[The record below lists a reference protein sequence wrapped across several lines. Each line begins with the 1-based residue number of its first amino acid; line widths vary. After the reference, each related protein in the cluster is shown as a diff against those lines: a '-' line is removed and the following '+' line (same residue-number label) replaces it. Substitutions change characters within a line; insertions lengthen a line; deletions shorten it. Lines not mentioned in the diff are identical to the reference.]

1 MDIDENDI
9 LLTNTFIPIPQL
21 EGEVSQQ
28 SNEEFRKYYTTE
40 LNQREEA
47 MLRRSL
53 DKMSIRSVH
62 LDESNDA
69 SSLLNTNV
77 FTSGVD
83 EQALTSTGIT
93 SKEIKTYV
101 SIDSRDRDTVLYS
114 KPNHFKIFLGKTFY
128 NVKSIRLASVE
139 FPNTNA
145 VINSNN
151 NRIYWR
157 NQEDIDANIIDS
169 VTGTYPVYN
178 VSLRVGSYISTTLQT
193 EITSKLASLKRR
205 NKTGDYHYFTV
216 SLDLDTD
223 IVTVTSLLLTQAGNN
238 PLTVTSGLGLVT
250 VDAASHGFQTGDTVY
265 IVDVKSLAGINSS
278 TLGGA
283 HEITR
288 LNADQFQYEVN
299 IKAGETARGGG
310 NTVKIGRK
318 APFQFLFGE
327 NPYTIAPNIGFPIE
341 NSSKRIDT
349 YIKSI
354 DNIYLLQ
361 VRLSSA
367 HNFNNTY
374 NFVNQT
380 CTISSAG
387 TTPNVDGNRVIAR
400 ILDTHS
406 ILIIFNSKIESDQ
419 FSGQLTFGGNT
430 FDIYSI
436 INYPVDTA
444 LVTTFTNH
452 NYNYTDIGKMISMY
466 NTTSK
471 PDFDGNNTVY
481 GVLSSTQLIIPG
493 SVLPGGNVNVSSPG
507 DGGSIPYH
515 APLKTKILAISSVI
529 PGPVTTI
536 VSPNHGL
543 RVGEDVQFVNLYTTP
558 PVSESNSGVFSIAG
572 VPDSNSFTIDFNT
585 TSVEV
590 STIDNGTASA
600 CTKLITLSFPY
611 HGFNKIV
618 SISNNYA
625 AKTITGITNNS
636 DYINNIYRVIIT
648 TSTPHELSNGNVI
661 KITSSNCVPSI
672 TGGPYT
678 VTVLTTTTI
687 QINIPFDITSNGNSG
702 SLTLNAMR
710 VEIVTQLPHGLSTGS
725 YVRVMKTNS
734 VPSID
739 NGGYAVTVTAPDTFT
754 IVYGPGITQPG
765 SSGIIG
771 MNQDFYL
778 YGATAV
784 GGIAAE
790 TLNGVKYTVRDVI
803 DEHTI
808 NFNARSFAGFIE
820 QGGGESLYISS
831 LLHGFNAIQTNT
843 KNSILNRSINLQGE
857 NYAFLCCP
865 QLATMMN
872 TGKVTNIFA
881 RFLLDQSPGSMVF
894 SFLSNP
900 KEFYTAPL
908 NQLSELEFTVV
919 NHDASLYDF
928 NDLDYS
934 FVLEIS
940 EIVDMTD
947 GFNLSSRRGI
957 VN

>member
-9 LLTNTFIPIPQL
+9 LLTNTFIPSPQL

-40 LNQREEA
+40 LSQREEA
-47 MLRRSL
+47 LLRRSL

-77 FTSGVD
+77 FTSGVE
-83 EQALTSTGIT
+83 EQTGLTSTGVT
-93 SKEIKTYV
+93 SKEIKTFV
-101 SIDSRDRDTVLYS
+101 SIDSRDRDTLLYS
-114 KPNHFKIFLGKTFY
+114 KPNYFKIFLGKTFY

-178 VSLRVGSYISTTLQT
+178 VSLRIGSYISTTLQT
-193 EITSKLASLKRR
+193 EITSKLASVKRR

-250 VDAASHGFQTGDTVY
+250 VDAASHGFETGDIVY

-327 NPYTIAPNIGFPIE
+327 NPYTIAPNVGFPIE

-354 DNIYLLQ
+354 NNIYLVQ
-361 VRLSSA
+361 VRLTSA
-367 HNFNNTY
+367 HNFNNSY
-374 NFVNQT
+374 NFVSQL
-380 CTISSAG
+380 CTISGAG
-387 TTPNVDGNRVIAR
+387 TTPSIDGNKVIAR
-400 ILDTHS
+400 ILDTHT
-406 ILIIFNSKIESDQ
+406 ILVIVNSKIESDQ
-419 FSGQLTFGGNT
+419 FSGQLIFGGNT
-430 FDIYSI
+430 FDIYSV
-436 INYPVDTA
+436 INYTVDTV
-444 LVTTFTNH
+444 LVTTFTSH
-452 NYNYTDIGKMISMY
+452 NYNYTDIGKVITFY
-466 NTTSK
+466 DTISK
-471 PDFDGNNTVY
+471 PDFNGNNTIY

-493 SVLPGGNVNVSSPG
+493 NVLLGGSTNVSNHG
-507 DGGSIPYH
+507 DGGSIPFH
-515 APLKTKILAISSVI
+515 APLTTKVLTITSVI

-543 RVGEDVQFVNLYTTP
+543 KVGEDIQFDNLFTTP
-558 PVSESNSGVFSIAG
+558 PVLEVNSGVFSIAS
-572 VPDSNSFTIDFNT
+572 VPDSNSFTIDFST
-585 TSVEV
+585 TSVEL
-590 STIDNGTASA
+590 STIDNGTAAA
-600 CTKLITLSFPY
+600 CTKLVTLSFPY

-618 SISNNYA
+618 SISNNYS
-625 AKTITGITNNS
+625 AKTITSITNNS
-636 DYINNIYRVIIT
+636 DYINNVYRAVIT
-648 TSTPHELSNGNVI
+648 TSIPHELSNGNVI

-678 VTVLTTTTI
+678 VTVLSATTI
-687 QINIPFDITSNGNSG
+687 QINTPFDITSNGNSG

-725 YVRVMKTNS
+725 TVRLMKTNS

-739 NGGYAVTVTAPDTFT
+739 NGGYVVTVTAPDAFT

-765 SSGIIG
+765 STGILG

-778 YGATAV
+778 YGGTAV
-784 GGIAAE
+784 GGLGADVI
-790 TLNGVKYTVRDVI
+790 NGVKYTVRDVI
-803 DEHTI
+803 NAHTV
-808 NFNARSFAGFIE
+808 NFNARSFAEFVE
-820 QGGGESLYISS
+820 QGGGTLYISS
-831 LLHGFNAIQTNT
+831 LLHGFDAIQTNT
-843 KNSILNRSINLQGE
+843 KNSVLNRSINLQGE

-865 QLATMMN
+865 QIATMMN

-900 KEFYTAPL
+900 KEFHTAPL

-934 FVLEIS
+934 FVLEITRS
-940 EIVDMTD
+940 LT
-947 GFNLSSRRGI
+947 
-957 VN
+957 

>member
-1 MDIDENDI
+1 MDIDENDM
-9 LLTNTFIPIPQL
+9 LLTNTFIPTPQL

-47 MLRRSL
+47 FLRRSL
-53 DKMSIRSVH
+53 DKMSIRSLH
-62 LDESNDA
+62 LDESTDA
-69 SSLLNTNV
+69 NSLLNTNV
-77 FTSGVD
+77 FTNGGGD
-83 EQALTSTGIT
+83 PTLTSKGIT
-93 SKEIKTYV
+93 SKEIKTFV
-101 SIDSRDRDTVLYS
+101 SIDSRDRDIVLYS

-169 VTGTYPVYN
+169 VTATYPVYN

-193 EITSKLASLKRR
+193 EITSKLGSIKRR

-250 VDAASHGFQTGDTVY
+250 VDAASHGFQTGDIVY
-265 IVDVKSLAGINSS
+265 IVDVKSLAGINST

-299 IKAGETARGGG
+299 IKAGDTARGGG

-318 APFQFLFGE
+318 APFQLLFGE
-327 NPYTIAPNIGFPIE
+327 NPYTIAPNVGFPIE

-354 DNIYLLQ
+354 DNIYLVQ
-361 VRLSSA
+361 VRLRSL

-374 NFVNQT
+374 NFVSQV
-380 CTISSAG
+380 CTISGAG
-387 TTPNVDGNRVIAR
+387 TTPSIDGNKVIAR
-400 ILDTHS
+400 IIDNYT
-406 ILIIFNSKIESDQ
+406 ILVIVNSKIESDQ
-419 FSGQLTFGGNT
+419 FSGQVTFGANT
-430 FDIYSI
+430 FDIVSI
-436 INYPVDTA
+436 INYPVDTV
-444 LVTTFTNH
+444 LVSTFTNH
-452 NYNYTDIGKMISMY
+452 NYNYTDIGKVISLY
-466 NTTSK
+466 DTISK
-471 PDFDGNNTVY
+471 PDFDGDNNIY
-481 GVLSSTQLIIPG
+481 GVVSNTQLIIPG
-493 SVLPGGNVNVSSPG
+493 NVLPGGNSNVSDYG
-507 DGGSIPYH
+507 IGGSIPFH
-515 APLKTKILAISSVI
+515 APLATKVLSITYVI
-529 PGPVTTI
+529 TGPITTI

-543 RVGEDVQFVNLYTTP
+543 KVGEEVQFDNLFTTP
-558 PVSESNSGVFSIAG
+558 PILVVNSGVFTIAS
-572 VPDSNSFTIDFNT
+572 VPDNNSFTIDFST
-585 TSVEV
+585 TSVEL
-590 STIDNGTASA
+590 SSIDNGTAA
-600 CTKLITLSFPY
+600 VRTKLVTLSFPY
-611 HGFNKIV
+611 HGFNKIT
-618 SISNNYA
+618 SISNNYD
-625 AKTITGITNNS
+625 AKTITSITNNT
-636 DYINNIYRVIIT
+636 DYVNNIYRVVIAT
-648 TSTPHELSNGNVI
+648 NTPHELSNGNII
-661 KITSSNCVPSI
+661 KITSSNCSPSI

-678 VTVLTTTTI
+678 VTVLSANTI
-687 QINIPFDITSNGNSG
+687 QINLPFDITSNGNSG

-710 VEIVTQLPHGLSTGS
+710 VEVITQLPHGLSSGS
-725 YVRVMKTNS
+725 TVRLMKTNS

-739 NGGYAVTVTAPDTFT
+739 NGGYVVTVTATDTFT
-754 IVYGPGITQPG
+754 IVYGQGITQAG
-765 SSGIIG
+765 TSGIIG

-778 YGATAV
+778 YGASSV
-784 GGIAAE
+784 GGLAADVI
-790 TLNGVKYTVRDVI
+790 NGVKYTVRDVI
-803 DEHTI
+803 DAHTL
-808 NFNARSFAGFIE
+808 NFNARSFAEYVE

-843 KNSILNRSINLQGE
+843 KNSVLNRSINLQGE

-865 QLATMMN
+865 QIATMMN

-900 KEFYTAPL
+900 KEFHTAPL
-908 NQLSELEFTVV
+908 NQLSELEFSVV

-934 FVLEIS
+934 FVLEIT

-957 VN
+957 TN